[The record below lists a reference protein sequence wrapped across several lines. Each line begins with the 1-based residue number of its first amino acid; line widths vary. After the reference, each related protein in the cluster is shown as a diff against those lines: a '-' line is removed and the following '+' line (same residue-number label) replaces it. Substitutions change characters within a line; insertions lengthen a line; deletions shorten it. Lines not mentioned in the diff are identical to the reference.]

1 MHEQER
7 YSAVS
12 GDIPHVFIMK
22 YIIEWRDQFKK
33 YHKFQEKS
41 NEADAIRV
49 ATKMAQQKGKR
60 FRVVS
65 ASGSLLEICDP

>member
-1 MHEQER
+1 
-7 YSAVS
+7 
-12 GDIPHVFIMK
+12 MK
-22 YIIEWRDQFKK
+22 YIIEWQDQFKK
-33 YHKFQEKS
+33 YQKFQEKT

-49 ATKMAQQKGKR
+49 ATRMAQQKGKR

>member
-1 MHEQER
+1 
-7 YSAVS
+7 
-12 GDIPHVFIMK
+12 MK
-22 YIIEWRDQFKK
+22 YIIEWQDQFKK